1 MHLLVSGR
9 IGVQP
14 WFAFGFY
21 FIKLQ
26 NKGILRRDIESF
38 SLESIYYGKNTDYR
52 KRWKISYMFL
62 ALREELLKKETRWSL
77 CFSELCL

>member
-52 KRWKISYMFL
+52 KR
-62 ALREELLKKETRWSL
+62 
-77 CFSELCL
+77 